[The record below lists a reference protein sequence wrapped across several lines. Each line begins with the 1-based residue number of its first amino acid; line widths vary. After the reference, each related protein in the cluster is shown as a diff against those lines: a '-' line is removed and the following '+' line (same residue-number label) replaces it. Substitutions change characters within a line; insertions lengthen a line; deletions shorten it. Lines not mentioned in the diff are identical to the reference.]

1 MPARPRHC
9 NGYDFRSTQRAT
21 GRFDREG
28 EWCGPKPGDDSRSFT
43 HDDPRGGARATWLCA
58 LSRALHVARASSP
71 VGEDALLLFRNRCIW
86 RTGLALVAAFV
97 ATACSTSGDQAAV
110 GARTG
115 ATARDAGVVALTPAD
130 TDDFGAPL
138 PNNAEFASRVVS
150 LNPTATEIIFAMG
163 QEQRLVGRSRWDAY
177 PARAQSIVS
186 VGDGIRPNLEAVLGV
201 RPTLVVLYA
210 TAENRPAARALA
222 AAGVRTLALRVDHIA
237 QFAHLTRRLGV
248 ALGVPERAS
257 QVIDSVQASLDV
269 VRRTS
274 RSATP
279 VSVVWPLWQSPVM
292 VVGRGSYLDELIEV
306 AGARNVFH
314 DIAEP
319 SPTVS
324 IEDIARR
331 DPEFVIAS
339 PTTAKQL
346 IATPAWRAV
355 RAIREGRII
364 IDDPS
369 LSGRPSVVLGM
380 AAHALAAALRISR
393 DSVRP

>member
-1 MPARPRHC
+1 
-9 NGYDFRSTQRAT
+9 
-21 GRFDREG
+21 
-28 EWCGPKPGDDSRSFT
+28 
-43 HDDPRGGARATWLCA
+43 
-58 LSRALHVARASSP
+58 
-71 VGEDALLLFRNRCIW
+71 
-86 RTGLALVAAFV
+86 
-97 ATACSTSGDQAAV
+97 
-110 GARTG
+110 
-115 ATARDAGVVALTPAD
+115 
-130 TDDFGAPL
+130 
-138 PNNAEFASRVVS
+138 
-150 LNPTATEIIFAMG
+150 
-163 QEQRLVGRSRWDAY
+163 
-177 PARAQSIVS
+177 
-186 VGDGIRPNLEAVLGV
+186 
-201 RPTLVVLYA
+201 
-210 TAENRPAARALA
+210 
-222 AAGVRTLALRVDHIA
+222 
-237 QFAHLTRRLGV
+237 
-248 ALGVPERAS
+248 
-257 QVIDSVQASLDV
+257 
-269 VRRTS
+269 
-274 RSATP
+274 
-279 VSVVWPLWQSPVM
+279 M

>member
-9 NGYDFRSTQRAT
+9 NGQDFTALSVPLVSSTGKASVVARSQETTLAHART
-21 GRFDREG
+21 TTLEG
-28 EWCGPKPGDDSRSFT
+28 GLA
-43 HDDPRGGARATWLCA
+43 PRGCA
-58 LSRALHVARASSP
+58 LSRVLPVARASSP
-71 VGEDALLLFRNRCIW
+71 TREDALLLFRNRCVW
-86 RTGLALVAAFV
+86 KAGLALVAVFGAS
-97 ATACSTSGDQAAV
+97 ACSTSRDQAAAV
-110 GARTG
+110 ARPG
-115 ATARDAGVVALTPAD
+115 ATRRGAGVVALTPAD

-150 LNPTATEIIFAMG
+150 LNPTATEIIFAIG
-163 QEQRLVGRSRWDAY
+163 QEHRLVGRSKWDAY
-177 PARAQSIVS
+177 PPRVQSIAS
-186 VGDGIRPNLEAVLGV
+186 VGDGIRPNVEAVLGV

-237 QFAHLTRRLGV
+237 QFASLTRRLGV
-248 ALGVPERAS
+248 ALGVPEQAA
-257 QVIDSVQASLDV
+257 QVSDSVQVSLDV
-269 VRRTS
+269 QRRAS
-274 RSATP
+274 RSAKP

-292 VVGRGSYLDELIEV
+292 VVGRGSYLDELIEI
-306 AGARNVFH
+306 AGGRNVFH

-324 IEDIARR
+324 IEEIARR
-331 DPEFVIAS
+331 DPDFVIAS
-339 PTTAKQL
+339 RTTAKQL

-355 RAIREGRII
+355 RAIREGRIV
-364 IDDPS
+364 IDDPA

-393 DSVRP
+393 DTVRP